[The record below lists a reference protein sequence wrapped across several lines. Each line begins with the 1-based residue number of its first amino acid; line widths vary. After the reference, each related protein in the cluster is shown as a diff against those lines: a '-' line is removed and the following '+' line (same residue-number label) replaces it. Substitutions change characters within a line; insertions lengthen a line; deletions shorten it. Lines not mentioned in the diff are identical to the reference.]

1 MNAVKMNARYKLTH
15 SSEFFY
21 FCTGT
26 KRKRSGGGNTAS
38 NTLKAASGKKKK
50 SPSLRR
56 PETNKQHPQR
66 GKGHVLVGAVLGLD
80 RLMVLVLN
88 HAEVHC
94 LSANPSLPFRSSRD

>member
-38 NTLKAASGKKKK
+38 KAVSEKKKK

-56 PETNKQHPQR
+56 QETNKQPQR

-80 RLMVLVLN
+80 RLVV
-88 HAEVHC
+88 
-94 LSANPSLPFRSSRD
+94 SS